1 MYMLKKEDH
10 MKKFFAIALIALLAF
25 SLFANGTS
33 EKPAAESTADDGSE
47 TLELVLMTKDSTNGA
62 FQNWLKTVEEACNLK
77 ITVIATPTNSGD
89 RQAKITTVLSTGDK
103 TVDII
108 TINDE
113 MYSAFKN
120 TGWMEKLNDVMTP
133 ELIKE
138 YPTAYLNDMV
148 ITKEGNIYSVPMYFS
163 ALGWFVNTDI
173 MKECGIEAVKTWDD
187 FQKLAKAATNA
198 DRFGYGDAW
207 DPTYIYNSLG
217 SFVNLYGGD
226 YFNWN
231 DPKTQAG
238 LHALVQLLKDGYT
251 TTGQMA
257 DQYEQLYQNMVAGKR
272 AICLL
277 YTGQIAKFKKNN
289 LYAPEGPIVMITPPV
304 ADPQVGA
311 TAYCSSWHYILNA
324 ASPNKK
330 AARRFLNY
338 AASKQGQLDYT
349 KAFGTYPAYLSLL
362 NSAELDN
369 LTGIDQMREYVEKV
383 TLRGRPIAPEA
394 MEYISEIG
402 NLFHK
407 LALDQIDEKTFCK
420 QAQESTDKFF

>member
-1 MYMLKKEDH
+1 M
-10 MKKFFAIALIALLAF
+10 
-25 SLFANGTS
+25 
-33 EKPAAESTADDGSE
+33 
-47 TLELVLMTKDSTNGA
+47 
-62 FQNWLKTVEEACNLK
+62 
-77 ITVIATPTNSGD
+77 
-89 RQAKITTVLSTGDK
+89 
-103 TVDII
+103 
-108 TINDE
+108 
-113 MYSAFKN
+113 
-120 TGWMEKLNDVMTP
+120 
-133 ELIKE
+133 
-138 YPTAYLNDMV
+138 
-148 ITKEGNIYSVPMYFS
+148 
-163 ALGWFVNTDI
+163 
-173 MKECGIEAVKTWDD
+173 KTWDD

-289 LYAPEGPIVMITPPV
+289 LYAPDGPIVMITPPV

-338 AASKQGQLDYT
+338 AASEQGQLDYT